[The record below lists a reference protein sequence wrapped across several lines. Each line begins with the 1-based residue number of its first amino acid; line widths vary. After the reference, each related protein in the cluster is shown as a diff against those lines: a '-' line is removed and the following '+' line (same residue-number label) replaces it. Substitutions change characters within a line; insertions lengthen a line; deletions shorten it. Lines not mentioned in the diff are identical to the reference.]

1 MLPDLANEAED
12 AHTIGR
18 RHWAFAMTLI
28 QAAKLN
34 GVDSLAMRSAASSCH
49 LNAET
54 APAKVWCPEGV
65 VKRLFA

>member
-34 GVDSLAMRSAASSCH
+34 GVDSLAMRSAASSF
-49 LNAET
+49 T
-54 APAKVWCPEGV
+54 RTPRPPGEGV
-65 VKRLFA
+65 VPGRRGERLFA